1 MASVPEID
9 ALRIAFGGVL
19 AGLLLVLAASDA
31 RTMLLPDRFNLL
43 LAGGG
48 LGQNLVIGLPGLR
61 DAFLG
66 SVIGGG
72 LLGLLAAAFRRLRG
86 REGLGL
92 GDVKLVSAAGL
103 WIGWQG
109 VPMLLSI
116 ASLAALAA
124 IAARAVLQEEFDRA
138 ALMPFGPFLALGT
151 LVTWLSLAL
160 N

>member
-1 MASVPEID
+1 MASVPNID
-9 ALRIAFGGVL
+9 AMRVAFGGVL

-43 LAGGG
+43 LAGVGV
-48 LGQNLVIGLPGLR
+48 GQNLVIGLPGIR
-61 DAFLG
+61 DALLG
-66 SVIGGG
+66 SVIAGG
-72 LLGLLAAAFRRLRG
+72 LLALLAAAFRRLRG

-109 VPMLLSI
+109 VPLLLSI
-116 ASLAALAA
+116 ASLTALAA
-124 IAARAVLQEEFDRA
+124 IAVRAVLQGDFDRT

-160 N
+160 H

>member
-1 MASVPEID
+1 MVWGSDIY

-19 AGLLLVLAASDA
+19 ASLLLALAASDA
-31 RTMLLPDRFNLL
+31 RTMLLPDRLNLL

-48 LGQNLVIGLPGLR
+48 LGQNLAIGLPGLR
-61 DAFLG
+61 DALLG

-72 LLGLLAAAFRRLRG
+72 LLALLAVAFRRLRG

-109 VPMLLSI
+109 VPLLLSI
-116 ASLAALAA
+116 ASLGALAA
-124 IAARAVLQEEFDRA
+124 IAARAVLQGEFDRT
-138 ALMPFGPFLALGT
+138 ALMPFGPFLAVGT

-160 N
+160 H